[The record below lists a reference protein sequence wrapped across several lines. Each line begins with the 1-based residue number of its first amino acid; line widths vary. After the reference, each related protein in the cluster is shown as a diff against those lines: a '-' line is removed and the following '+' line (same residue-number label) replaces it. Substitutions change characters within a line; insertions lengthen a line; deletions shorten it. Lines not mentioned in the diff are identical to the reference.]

1 MKEKLRD
8 AMMNILRI
16 KMIDAGN
23 LLKELDDALDK
34 VIAKKEPESFLKPIV
49 SPIEDYQKSIRQ
61 IQAQFTDAPKFNET
75 TTYPKFLSC
84 GLLQVRGKNGAN
96 MEFLLPKVY
105 PFPPKSLYI
114 EHEKDG
120 QFLREMLMRL
130 LSSVPLVQL
139 EVILIDA
146 LSLGGIFNLAR
157 RLLNKDNDFIYQ
169 QRILTESKEIEE
181 ALKHLYEYLKVNL
194 QEKLAGFRDF
204 AHYNEKEKDR
214 LPLKALFLSGV
225 DALSKDALYYLEKI
239 MRFGSKNGVL
249 SFVNLESEKNNKSA
263 EDLKNDAEFF
273 KDRTS
278 FERLKYLNVEVI
290 NDQGIK
296 SQHMKDFADKIK
308 AYYKQKKEVK
318 RELKDLQRDK
328 EFWTKSSQ
336 HEVVVPVGWD
346 INHKEVCFEIG
357 EAQNHTLICGRSGSG
372 KSNFLHVLIQNL
384 AFYYAPNEVQ
394 LFLLDYKEGVEFNAY
409 TDPILEH
416 ARLVSVVSSVSY
428 GITFLKWLCDEMQKR
443 ADMFKQFNV
452 KDLNNYRKHDEMPRL
467 IVVIDEFQ
475 VLFSDNSTKG
485 KESVERSLNTLLK
498 KGRSYGVH
506 LILATQTM
514 RGAEID
520 SSFKAQIANRIA
532 LPMDAEDS
540 TKILDDDAACEIQKP
555 EGIFNNNGGNRKYH
569 TKMSIPK
576 APDDF
581 KSFLTKIHAEF
592 NQRNLVPIDRKIY
605 NGETAL
611 KIPHTLKANEMRLHL
626 GKEADYEQKDLIVE
640 FESNESHLLVVSQN
654 LQDRIALMKLLFQNI
669 KSANKELVF
678 CNKEKRLIRFF
689 DAQKEYGITPVEN
702 ILSVLDTA
710 MNPNSALVID
720 NLNEAK
726 ELHDKVGAEKLKS
739 FLEKAIDNEQYCVIF
754 AHDFRQIKTNYHF
767 DKLKDLLNNH
777 FKQCLAFRCNE
788 ENLNAIKNNLPPP
801 SRLNALF
808 VELSKDSHTEFRPFS
823 LQD

>member
-1 MKEKLRD
+1 
-8 AMMNILRI
+8 
-16 KMIDAGN
+16 MIDAGN

-34 VIAKKEPESFLKPIV
+34 VVAKKEPESFLKP
-49 SPIEDYQKSIRQ
+49 STLKIEEYQKSIRQ
-61 IQAQFTDAPKFNET
+61 IQAQFIDAPQFNET

-84 GLLQVRGKNGAN
+84 GLLHVRGKNGAS

-139 EVILIDA
+139 EVVLVDA
-146 LSLGGIFNLAR
+146 LSLGGIFGLAR
-157 RLLNKDNDFIYQ
+157 KLLKKDDKDDKNNDFIYQ

-194 QEKLAGFRDF
+194 QEKLAGYRDF
-204 AHYNEKEKDR
+204 AHYNETAQDP

-263 EDLKNDAEFF
+263 EDLKKYAESF
-273 KDRTS
+273 KDTTS
-278 FERLKYLNVEVI
+278 FERLKYLNVEII

-296 SQHMKDFADKIK
+296 SQHMTDFADKIK

-318 RELKDLQRDK
+318 RELKDLQKDEK
-328 EFWTKSSQ
+328 FWTESSQ
-336 HEVVVPVGWD
+336 YEVSVPVGWD
-346 INHKEVCFEIG
+346 INHTEVCFKIG
-357 EAQNHTLICGRSGSG
+357 KEQNHTLICDHSGSE

-384 AFYYAPNEVQ
+384 AFYYDPDEVQ

-416 ARLVSVVSSVSY
+416 ARLVSVASSVPY
-428 GITFLKWLCDEMQKR
+428 GITFLKWLCDEMTKR
-443 ADMFKQFNV
+443 SELFKQFKV
-452 KDLNNYRKHDEMPRL
+452 KDLSDYRKHEKMPRL

-475 VLFSDNSTKG
+475 VLFSDKSTKV
-485 KESVERSLNTLLK
+485 VEGYLNTLLK

-506 LILATQTM
+506 LVLATQTM
-514 RGAEID
+514 RGGEID
-520 SSFKAQIANRIA
+520 SSIKAQIANRIA
-532 LPMDAEDS
+532 LPMDADDS
-540 TKILDDDAACEIQKP
+540 TKILDNDVACEIQKP
-555 EGIFNNNGGNRKYH
+555 GAIFNNNGGHQKFH

-581 KSFLTKIHAEF
+581 KSFLTKIHTEF
-592 NQRNLVPIDRKIY
+592 NQRNLTPIDRKIY
-605 NGETAL
+605 NGETPL
-611 KIPHTLKANEMRLHL
+611 KMPNILKANEMRLHL
-626 GKEADYEQKDLIVE
+626 GKEVDYEQKDLIVE
-640 FESNESHLLVVSQN
+640 FESNESHLLVVSQDLN
-654 LQDRIALMKLLFQNI
+654 ARIDLMKLLFQNI

-678 CNKEKRLIRFF
+678 CNKEKRLIRSF

-739 FLEKAIDNEQYCVIF
+739 FLEKAIDNEQYCIIF
-754 AHDFRQIKTNYHF
+754 AHDYKQISNYHLE
-767 DKLKDLLNNH
+767 KLRELLNNH
-777 FKQCLAFRCNE
+777 FKQHLAFKCNG
-788 ENLNAIKNNLPPP
+788 ENLNALQSGLPLP
-801 SRLNALF
+801 SELNALF
-808 VELSKDSHTEFRPFS
+808 KEFSKDSYTEFRPFS
-823 LQD
+823 L

>member
-1 MKEKLRD
+1 
-8 AMMNILRI
+8 
-16 KMIDAGN
+16 MIDAGN

-34 VIAKKEPESFLKPIV
+34 VVAKKEPESFLKPIV
-49 SPIEDYQKSIRQ
+49 SQIEEYQKSIRQ
-61 IQAQFTDAPKFNET
+61 IQAQFTDAPQFNEES
-75 TTYPKFLSC
+75 TYPQFLSC
-84 GLLQVRGKNGAN
+84 GLLHVRGKNGAN

-130 LSSVPLVQL
+130 LSSTPLVQL
-139 EVILIDA
+139 EVILVDA

-157 RLLNKDNDFIYQ
+157 RLLDKNNDFIYQ

-204 AHYNEKEKDR
+204 AHYNEKEKDP

-249 SFVNLESEKNNKSA
+249 SFVNLESEKNNQSA
-263 EDLKNDAEFF
+263 EDLKNYAEFF
-273 KDRTS
+273 RDNKS

-290 NDQGIK
+290 NDHGIK
-296 SQHMKDFADKIK
+296 SQHMQDFADKIK

-318 RELKDLQRDK
+318 RELKDLQKDEK
-328 EFWTKSSQ
+328 FWTKSSQ
-336 HEVVVPVGWD
+336 FKVIVPVGWD

-357 EAQNHTLICGRSGSG
+357 NEQNHTLICGRSGSG

-409 TDPILEH
+409 VADTPLEH
-416 ARLVSVVSSVSY
+416 ARLVSVASSVSY

-443 ADMFKQFNV
+443 AELFKQFNV
-452 KDLNNYRKHDEMPRL
+452 KDLNNYRKHEKMPRL
-467 IVVIDEFQ
+467 IVVVDEFQ
-475 VLFSDNSTKG
+475 VLFSDNKSTKA
-485 KESVERSLNTLLK
+485 VEGHLNTLLK

-506 LILATQTM
+506 LVLATQTM
-514 RGAEID
+514 RGTDINP
-520 SSFKAQIANRIA
+520 SFKAQIANRIA

-540 TKILDDDAACEIQKP
+540 SSVLGDDAACELVRP

-592 NQRNLVPIDRKIY
+592 NQRNLAPIDRKIY
-605 NGETAL
+605 NGETPL
-611 KIPHTLKANEMRLHL
+611 KMPNTLKANEMRLHL
-626 GKEADYEQKDLIVE
+626 GKTVDYEQKDLIVE
-640 FESNESHLLVVSQN
+640 FESNESHLLVVSQDLN
-654 LQDRIALMKLLFQNI
+654 ARIALMKLLFQNV

-678 CNKEKRLIRFF
+678 CNKEKRLIRSF
-689 DAQKEYGITPVEN
+689 DTQKEYGITPVEN

-767 DKLKDLLNNH
+767 DKLKELLNNH

-788 ENLNAIKNNLPPP
+788 ENLKAIKSDLPPP
-801 SRLNALF
+801 SALNNLNALLI
-808 VELSKDSHTEFRPFS
+808 ELSKDSHTEFRPFS
-823 LQD
+823 L

>member
-1 MKEKLRD
+1 MT
-8 AMMNILRI
+8 
-16 KMIDAGN
+16 DAGN

-34 VIAKKEPESFLKPIV
+34 VVAKKEPESFLKPIV
-49 SPIEDYQKSIRQ
+49 SQIEDYQKSIRQ

-84 GLLQVRGKNGAN
+84 GLLEIKGKNGAN

-130 LSSVPLVQL
+130 LSSAPLVQL
-139 EVILIDA
+139 EIVLIDA

-157 RLLNKDNDFIYQ
+157 RLLDKNNDFIYQ

-204 AHYNEKEKDR
+204 AHYNENAKDR

-278 FERLKYLNVEVI
+278 FERLKYLNVEIV
-290 NDQGIK
+290 NDHGIQ
-296 SQHMKDFADKIK
+296 SQHMQDFADKIK
-308 AYYKQKKEVK
+308 AYYEQKKEVK

-328 EFWTKSSQ
+328 EFWAKSSQ

-357 EAQNHTLICGRSGSG
+357 NEQNHTLICDHSGSG

-384 AFYYAPNEVQ
+384 AFYYAPNEIQ

-409 TDPILEH
+409 VADTPLEH
-416 ARLVSVVSSVSY
+416 ARLVSVASSVGFGVS
-428 GITFLKWLCDEMQKR
+428 FLSWLCDEIKKR
-443 ADMFKQFNV
+443 AELFKQFNV
-452 KDLNNYRKHDEMPRL
+452 KDLSDYRKHDEMPRL

-514 RGAEID
+514 RGTEID

-592 NQRNLVPIDRKIY
+592 NQRNLAPIDRKIY
-605 NGETAL
+605 NGETPL
-611 KIPHTLKANEMRLHL
+611 KMPNTLKANEMRLHL
-626 GKEADYEQKDLIVE
+626 GKTVDYEQKDLIVE
-640 FESNESHLLVVSQN
+640 FESNESHLLVVSQDLN
-654 LQDRIALMKLLFQNI
+654 ARIALMKLLFQNI
-669 KSANKELVF
+669 KSTNKELVF

-726 ELHDKVGAEKLKS
+726 ELHDKVGVEKLKS

-767 DKLKDLLNNH
+767 DKLKDLLNHH

-788 ENLNAIKNNLPPP
+788 ENLNAIKSGLPSP
-801 SRLNALF
+801 SEHNALF
-808 VELSKDSHTEFRPFS
+808 IELSKDSHTEFRSFS
-823 LQD
+823 LQG

>member
-1 MKEKLRD
+1 
-8 AMMNILRI
+8 
-16 KMIDAGN
+16 MIDAGN

-34 VIAKKEPESFLKPIV
+34 VVPKKEPESFLKPIV
-49 SPIEDYQKSIRQ
+49 SRIEDYQKSIRQ
-61 IQAQFTDAPKFNET
+61 IQAQFTDAPKFNEEGA
-75 TTYPKFLSC
+75 YPQFLSC
-84 GLLQVRGKNGAN
+84 GLLEIKGKNGAN

-130 LSSVPLVQL
+130 LSSAPLVQL
-139 EVILIDA
+139 EVVLVDA

-157 RLLNKDNDFIYQ
+157 RLLDKDNDFIYQ
-169 QRILTESKEIEE
+169 QRILTEKKEIEE

-204 AHYNEKEKDR
+204 AHYNEYATDP

-225 DALSKDALYYLEKI
+225 DALSQNALYYLEKI

-249 SFVNLESEKNNKSA
+249 SFVNLESEKNNQSA
-263 EDLKNDAEFF
+263 EDLKKHAEFF
-273 KDRTS
+273 RDTTS
-278 FERLKYLNVEVI
+278 FERFKYLNVEVI

-296 SQHMKDFADKIK
+296 SQHMQDFADKIK
-308 AYYKQKKEVK
+308 AYYEKKKAVK
-318 RELKDLQRDK
+318 RELKDLQKDEK
-328 EFWTKSSQ
+328 FWTESSQ
-336 HEVVVPVGWD
+336 FKVSVPVGWD

-357 EAQNHTLICGRSGSG
+357 NEQNHTLICDHSGSG

-384 AFYYAPNEVQ
+384 AFYYDPDEVQ

-416 ARLVSVVSSVSY
+416 ARLVSVASSVGFGVS
-428 GITFLKWLCDEMQKR
+428 FLSWLCKEMQER
-443 ADMFKQFNV
+443 ADRFKQFNV
-452 KDLNNYRKHDEMPRL
+452 KDLSDYRKHGEMPRL

-475 VLFSDNSTKG
+475 VLFSDNKSTKA
-485 KESVERSLNTLLK
+485 VEGHLNTLLK

-506 LILATQTM
+506 LVLATQTM
-514 RGAEID
+514 RGGEID
-520 SSFKAQIANRIA
+520 SSIKAQIANRIA

-540 TKILDDDAACEIQKP
+540 SKILDNDAACELVRP
-555 EGIFNNNGGNRKYH
+555 EGIFNNNGGHQKYH

-592 NQRNLVPIDRKIY
+592 NQRNLTPIDRKIY

-611 KIPHTLKANEMRLHL
+611 KMPNTLKANEMRLHL
-626 GKEADYEQKDLIVE
+626 GKKADYEQKDLIVE
-640 FESNESHLLVVSQN
+640 FENNESHLLVVSQDLN
-654 LQDRIALMKLLFQNI
+654 ARIALMKLFAQNF
-669 KSANKELVF
+669 KTANKELLF
-678 CNKEKRLIRFF
+678 YNAEKRLVREL
-689 DAQKEYGITPVEN
+689 DGLKKHHITPMQGP
-702 ILSVLDTA
+702 LGSVLDTA
-710 MNPNSALVID
+710 MNPNSVLVID

-726 ELHDKVGAEKLKS
+726 ELHDKIGVEKLRS
-739 FLEKAIDNEQYCVIF
+739 FLEKATDNEQYCIIF
-754 AHDFRQIKTNYHF
+754 AHDFKQIQANYNL
-767 DKLKDLLNNH
+767 DKLKELLNNH
-777 FKQCLAFRCNE
+777 FKQCLAFRCNG

-801 SRLNALF
+801 SALNNLNALF
-808 VELSKDSHTEFRPFS
+808 IELSKDSHTEFRPFS

>member
-1 MKEKLRD
+1 
-8 AMMNILRI
+8 
-16 KMIDAGN
+16 MIDAGN

-34 VIAKKEPESFLKPIV
+34 VVAKKEPESFLKPIA
-49 SPIEDYQKSIRQ
+49 SQIEDYQKSIRQ
-61 IQAQFTDAPKFNET
+61 IQAQFTDAPQFNET

-84 GLLQVRGKNGAN
+84 GLLHVRGKNGAS

-130 LSSVPLVQL
+130 LSSAPLVQL
-139 EVILIDA
+139 EVILVDA

-157 RLLNKDNDFIYQ
+157 RLLDKNNDFIYQ

-204 AHYNEKEKDR
+204 AHYNENATDP

-225 DALSKDALYYLEKI
+225 DALSQNALYYLEKI

-263 EDLKNDAEFF
+263 EDLKKHAEFF
-273 KDRTS
+273 RDTTS
-278 FERLKYLNVEVI
+278 FERLKYLNVEII

-296 SQHMKDFADKIK
+296 SQHMQDFADKIK

-318 RELKDLQRDK
+318 RELKDLQKDK

-336 HEVVVPVGWD
+336 FKVSVPVGWD

-357 EAQNHTLICGRSGSG
+357 NEQNHTLICDHSGSG

-409 TDPILEH
+409 TEPNILEH
-416 ARLVSVVSSVSY
+416 ARLVSVASSVGFGVS
-428 GITFLKWLCDEMQKR
+428 FLSWLCKEMQKR
-443 ADMFKQFNV
+443 AELFKQFNA
-452 KDLNNYRKHDEMPRL
+452 KDLSDYRKHEKMPRL

-475 VLFSDNSTKG
+475 VLFSDNKSTKA
-485 KESVERSLNTLLK
+485 VEGHLNTLLK

-506 LILATQTM
+506 LVLATQTM
-514 RGAEID
+514 RGTDINP
-520 SSFKAQIANRIA
+520 SFKAQIANRIA

-540 TKILDDDAACEIQKP
+540 SSVLGDDAACELVRP

-592 NQRNLVPIDRKIY
+592 NQRNLAPIDRKIY
-605 NGETAL
+605 NGETPL
-611 KIPHTLKANEMRLHL
+611 KMPNTLKANEMRLHL
-626 GKEADYEQKDLIVE
+626 GKTVDYEQKDLIVE
-640 FESNESHLLVVSQN
+640 FESNESHLLVVSQDLN
-654 LQDRIALMKLLFQNI
+654 ARIALMKLLFQNV

-689 DAQKEYGITPVEN
+689 DVQKEYGITPVEN

-710 MNPNSALVID
+710 MNPNSVLVID

-739 FLEKAIDNEQYCVIF
+739 FLEKAIDNEQYCIIF
-754 AHDFRQIKTNYHF
+754 AHDYKQIKNNYHL
-767 DKLKDLLNNH
+767 DKLRELLNNH
-777 FKQCLAFRCNE
+777 FKQCLAFKCNG
-788 ENLNAIKNNLPPP
+788 ENLNALKSGLPSP
-801 SRLNALF
+801 SNFNALLI
-808 VELSKDSHTEFRPFS
+808 ELSKDSRTEFRPFS

>member
-1 MKEKLRD
+1 
-8 AMMNILRI
+8 
-16 KMIDAGN
+16 MIDAGN

-34 VIAKKEPESFLKPIV
+34 VVAKKEPESFLKPIV
-49 SPIEDYQKSIRQ
+49 SRIEDYQKSIRQ
-61 IQAQFTDAPKFNET
+61 IQAQFIDAPEFNET
-75 TTYPKFLSC
+75 TTYPQFLSC

-130 LSSVPLVQL
+130 LSSVLLVQL
-139 EVILIDA
+139 EVILVDA

-157 RLLNKDNDFIYQ
+157 RLLDKNNDFIYQ

-194 QEKLAGFRDF
+194 QEKLAGYKDF
-204 AHYNEKEKDR
+204 AHYNENATDP

-225 DALSKDALYYLEKI
+225 DALSKDAFYYLEKI

-249 SFVNLESEKNNKSA
+249 SFVNLESEKNNQSA
-263 EDLKNDAEFF
+263 EDLKRYAEFF

-278 FERLKYLNVEVI
+278 FERLKYLSVEVI

-318 RELKDLQRDK
+318 RELKDLQKDEK
-328 EFWTKSSQ
+328 FWTESSQ
-336 HEVVVPVGWD
+336 FKVSVPVGWD
-346 INHKEVCFEIG
+346 INHKEVRFEIG
-357 EAQNHTLICGRSGSG
+357 EAQNHTLICDHSGSG

-384 AFYYAPNEVQ
+384 AFYYAPDEVQ

-409 TDPILEH
+409 TEPTILEH
-416 ARLVSVVSSVSY
+416 ARLVSVASSVGY
-428 GITFLKWLCDEMQKR
+428 GMSFLSWLCKEMQKR
-443 ADMFKQFNV
+443 AELFKQFNV
-452 KDLNNYRKHDEMPRL
+452 KDLSDYRKHGEMPRL

-485 KESVERSLNTLLK
+485 KESVEGSLNTLLK
-498 KGRSYGVH
+498 KGCSYGVH

-514 RGAEID
+514 RGGEID

-532 LPMDAEDS
+532 LPMDADDS
-540 TKILDDDAACEIQKP
+540 TKILDDDAACELVRL
-555 EGIFNNNGGNRKYH
+555 EGIFNNNGGHQKYH

-581 KSFLTKIHAEF
+581 KPFIKKIHRDF
-592 NQRNLVPIDRKIY
+592 NQRNLEPVEHKIY
-605 NGETAL
+605 NGEKPL
-611 KIPHTLKANEMRLHL
+611 EMPNTLKANEMRLHL
-626 GKEADYEQKDLIVE
+626 GKKVDYEQKDLIVE
-640 FESNESHLLVVSQN
+640 FESNESHLLVVSQDLN
-654 LQDRIALMKLLFQNI
+654 ARIALMKLLFQNI

-678 CNKEKRLIRFF
+678 CNKEKRLIRSF
-689 DAQKEYGITPVEN
+689 DVQKEYGITPIEN
-702 ILSVLDTA
+702 ALNALDATT
-710 MNPNSALVID
+710 NRPNSALVID

-726 ELHDKVGAEKLKS
+726 EWHDKVGAEKLKS
-739 FLEKAIDNEQYCVIF
+739 FLEKATDNEQYCIIF
-754 AHDFRQIKTNYHF
+754 VHDFKQIQANY
-767 DKLKDLLNNH
+767 DSVKLKDLLNNH
-777 FKQCLAFRCNE
+777 FKQRLAFRCNG
-788 ENLNAIKNNLPPP
+788 ENLNAIKDNLPPP
-801 SRLNALF
+801 SALNNLNALF
-808 VELSKDSHTEFRPFS
+808 VELSKDSVTEFRPFS
-823 LQD
+823 L

>member
-1 MKEKLRD
+1 MT
-8 AMMNILRI
+8 
-16 KMIDAGN
+16 DAGN

-34 VIAKKEPESFLKPIV
+34 VVAKKEPESFLKP
-49 SPIEDYQKSIRQ
+49 STLKIEEYQKNIRQ
-61 IQAQFTDAPKFNET
+61 VQAQFTDAPKFNET

-84 GLLQVRGKNGAN
+84 GLLQVGGKNGAN

-120 QFLREMLMRL
+120 QFLREMLMHL
-130 LSSVPLVQL
+130 LSSAPLVQL
-139 EVILIDA
+139 EVILIDT

-157 RLLNKDNDFIYQ
+157 RLLHKDNDFIYQ

-204 AHYNEKEKDR
+204 AHYNEEKEDP

-263 EDLKNDAEFF
+263 EDLKKHAEFF
-273 KDRTS
+273 RDTTS
-278 FERLKYLNVEVI
+278 FERLKYLNVEII
-290 NDQGIK
+290 NDHGIQ
-296 SQHMKDFADKIK
+296 SQHMQDFADKIK

-318 RELKDLQRDK
+318 RELKDLQKDEK
-328 EFWTKSSQ
+328 FWTESSQ
-336 HEVVVPVGWD
+336 FKVSVPVGWD

-357 EAQNHTLICGRSGSG
+357 NEQNHMLICGRSGSG

-409 TDPILEH
+409 VADTPLEH
-416 ARLVSVVSSVSY
+416 ARLVSVASSVSY
-428 GITFLKWLCDEMQKR
+428 GITFLKWLCDGIQKR
-443 ADMFKQFNV
+443 ADRFKQFNV
-452 KDLNNYRKHDEMPRL
+452 KDLSDYRKHGEMPRL

-475 VLFSDNSTKG
+475 VLFSDSKSTKA
-485 KESVERSLNTLLK
+485 VEGHLNTLLK

-506 LILATQTM
+506 LVLATQTM
-514 RGAEID
+514 RGTDINP
-520 SSFKAQIANRIA
+520 SFKAQIANRIA

-540 TKILDDDAACEIQKP
+540 SSVLGDDAACELVRP
-555 EGIFNNNGGNRKYH
+555 EGIFNNNGGHQKYH

-581 KSFLTKIHAEF
+581 TPFIKRIHKEF
-592 NQRNLVPIDRKIY
+592 NQRNLAPIEHKIY
-605 NGETAL
+605 NGETPL
-611 KIPHTLKANEMRLHL
+611 EMPNILKANEMRLYL

-640 FESNESHLLVVSQN
+640 FESNESHLLVVSQDLN
-654 LQDRIALMKLLFQNI
+654 ARIALMKLFAQNF
-669 KSANKELVF
+669 KTANKELLF
-678 CNKEKRLIRFF
+678 YNAEKRLVREL
-689 DAQKEYGITPVEN
+689 DELKKHHITPMQSPLV
-702 ILSVLDTA
+702 SVLDTA
-710 MNPNSALVID
+710 MNPNSVLMID

-726 ELHDKVGAEKLKS
+726 ELHDKIGVEKLKS
-739 FLEKAIDNEQYCVIF
+739 FLEKATDNEQYCVVF
-754 AHDFRQIKTNYHF
+754 AHDFKQINANYNL
-767 DKLKDLLNNH
+767 DKLKELLNNH
-777 FKQCLAFRCNE
+777 FKQRLAFKCNR
-788 ENLNAIKNNLPPP
+788 ENLSVLKSEQKLHE
-801 SRLNALF
+801 LNAHLINT
-808 VELSKDSHTEFRPFS
+808 SKDSYIEFRPFS
-823 LQD
+823 L

>member
-1 MKEKLRD
+1 
-8 AMMNILRI
+8 
-16 KMIDAGN
+16 MIDAGN

-34 VIAKKEPESFLKPIV
+34 VVHQKEPESFLKPIV

-61 IQAQFTDAPKFNET
+61 IQAQFTDAPQFNEEG
-75 TTYPKFLSC
+75 TYPQFLSC
-84 GLLQVRGKNGAN
+84 GLLQVRGKNGTN
-96 MEFLLPKVY
+96 MEFCLPKVY

-120 QFLREMLMRL
+120 QFLREMLMHL

-139 EVILIDA
+139 EVILVDA

-157 RLLNKDNDFIYQ
+157 RLSNKNNDFIYQ

-194 QEKLAGFRDF
+194 QEKLAGYKDF
-204 AHYNEKEKDR
+204 AHYNEKATDP

-225 DALSKDALYYLEKI
+225 DALNKDAFYYLEKI

-249 SFVNLESEKNNKSA
+249 SFVNLESEKNNQSA
-263 EDLKNDAEFF
+263 EDLKKHAEFF
-273 KDRTS
+273 RDTTS
-278 FERLKYLNVEVI
+278 FERFKYLNVEVI

-296 SQHMKDFADKIK
+296 SQHMQDFADKIK
-308 AYYKQKKEVK
+308 AYYEKKKAVK
-318 RELKDLQRDK
+318 RELKDLQKDEK
-328 EFWTKSSQ
+328 FWTESSQ
-336 HEVVVPVGWD
+336 FKVSVPVGWD

-357 EAQNHTLICGRSGSG
+357 NEQNHTLICDHSGSG

-384 AFYYAPNEVQ
+384 AFYYAPDEVQ

-416 ARLVSVVSSVSY
+416 ARLVSVASSVGFGVS
-428 GITFLKWLCDEMQKR
+428 FLSWLCDEIKKR
-443 ADMFKQFNV
+443 ADRFKQFKV
-452 KDLNNYRKHDEMPRL
+452 KDLSDYRKHEKMPRL

-475 VLFSDNSTKG
+475 MLFSDSTTKE
-485 KESVERSLNTLLK
+485 KESVEQSLNTLLK

-514 RGAEID
+514 RGTDINP
-520 SSFKAQIANRIA
+520 SFKAQIANRIA

-540 TKILDDDAACEIQKP
+540 SSVLGDDVACEIQKP
-555 EGIFNNNGGNRKYH
+555 EAIFNNNGGHQKFH

-581 KSFLTKIHAEF
+581 TAFIKKIHEEF
-592 NQRNLVPIDRKIY
+592 NQRNLTPIDRKIY

-611 KIPHTLKANEMRLHL
+611 KMPNILKANEMRLYL
-626 GKEADYEQKDLIVE
+626 DKEADYDQKDLMVG
-640 FESNESHLLVVSQN
+640 FESNESHLLVVSQD
-654 LQDRIALMKLLFQNI
+654 LSARIALMKLFAQNF
-669 KSANKELVF
+669 KTANKELLF
-678 CNKEKRLIRFF
+678 YNAEKRLVREL
-689 DAQKEYGITPVEN
+689 DGLKKHHITPMQGP
-702 ILSVLDTA
+702 LGSVLDTA

-739 FLEKAIDNEQYCVIF
+739 FLEKAIDNEQYCIIF
-754 AHDFRQIKTNYHF
+754 AHDYKQIKNNYHF
-767 DKLKDLLNNH
+767 DKLRDLLNNH
-777 FKQCLAFRCNE
+777 FKQCLAFRCNG
-788 ENLNAIKNNLPPP
+788 ENLNALQSGLSSP
-801 SRLNALF
+801 SKPNALLI
-808 VELSKDSHTEFRPFS
+808 ELSKDSYTEFRPFS
-823 LQD
+823 L

>member
-1 MKEKLRD
+1 
-8 AMMNILRI
+8 MNILRI

-34 VIAKKEPESFLKPIV
+34 VVAKKEPESFLKPII
-49 SPIEDYQKSIRQ
+49 SQIEDYQKSIRQ
-61 IQAQFTDAPKFNET
+61 IQAQFTDAPQFNEES
-75 TTYPKFLSC
+75 TYPKFLSC
-84 GLLQVRGKNGAN
+84 GLLQVRGKNDAN

-130 LSSVPLVQL
+130 LSNAPLVQL

-204 AHYNEKEKDR
+204 AHYNEYATDP

-225 DALSKDALYYLEKI
+225 DALSQNALYYLEKI

-263 EDLKNDAEFF
+263 EDLKKHAEFF
-273 KDRTS
+273 KDTTS

-308 AYYKQKKEVK
+308 AYYEKKKVVK

-336 HEVVVPVGWD
+336 YEVSVPVGWD
-346 INHKEVCFEIG
+346 INHTEVCFKIG
-357 EAQNHTLICGRSGSG
+357 KEQNHTLICDHSGSG

-384 AFYYAPNEVQ
+384 AFYYDPDEVQ

-416 ARLVSVVSSVSY
+416 ARLVSVASSVGY
-428 GITFLKWLCDEMQKR
+428 GMSFLSWLCKEMQKR
-443 ADMFKQFNV
+443 AELFKQFKV
-452 KDLNNYRKHDEMPRL
+452 KDLSDYRKHEKMARL
-467 IVVIDEFQ
+467 IVVVDEFQ
-475 VLFSDNSTKG
+475 VLFSDKSKG
-485 KESVERSLNTLLK
+485 SVERSLNTLLK

-506 LILATQTM
+506 LVLATQTM
-514 RGAEID
+514 RGTDINP
-520 SSFKAQIANRIA
+520 SFKAQIANRIA

-540 TKILDDDAACEIQKP
+540 SSVLGDDAACELVRP

-581 KSFLTKIHAEF
+581 TVFIKKIHEEF
-592 NQRNLVPIDRKIY
+592 NQRNLAPIDRKIY
-605 NGETAL
+605 NGETPL
-611 KIPHTLKANEMRLHL
+611 KMPNTLKANEMRLHL
-626 GKEADYEQKDLIVE
+626 GKKVDYEQKDLIVE
-640 FESNESHLLVVSQN
+640 FESNESHLLVVSQDLN
-654 LQDRIALMKLLFQNI
+654 ARIALMKLLFQNI

-726 ELHDKVGAEKLKS
+726 EWHDKVGAEKLKS
-739 FLEKAIDNEQYCVIF
+739 FLEKATDNEQYCVIF
-754 AHDFRQIKTNYHF
+754 AHDYRQIKNNYHL

-777 FKQCLAFRCNE
+777 FKQRLAFKCNG
-788 ENLNAIKNNLPPP
+788 ENLNALQSGLSSP
-801 SRLNALF
+801 SELNALLIEF
-808 VELSKDSHTEFRPFS
+808 SKDSRTEFRPFS

>member
-1 MKEKLRD
+1 MLHVK
-8 AMMNILRI
+8 
-16 KMIDAGN
+16 
-23 LLKELDDALDK
+23 
-34 VIAKKEPESFLKPIV
+34 
-49 SPIEDYQKSIRQ
+49 
-61 IQAQFTDAPKFNET
+61 
-75 TTYPKFLSC
+75 
-84 GLLQVRGKNGAN
+84 GKNGTN

-130 LSSVPLVQL
+130 LSSASLVQL

-157 RLLNKDNDFIYQ
+157 RLLDKDNDFIYQ

-194 QEKLAGFRDF
+194 QEKLAGYKDF
-204 AHYNEKEKDR
+204 VHYNENEKDP

-225 DALSKDALYYLEKI
+225 DALSQNAFYYLEKI

-263 EDLKNDAEFF
+263 EDLKKHAEFF
-273 KDRTS
+273 KDTTS
-278 FERLKYLNVEVI
+278 FERFKYLNVEVI

-296 SQHMKDFADKIK
+296 SQHMQDFADKIK
-308 AYYKQKKEVK
+308 AYYRQKKEVK

-357 EAQNHTLICGRSGSG
+357 NEQNHTLICDHSGSG

-409 TDPILEH
+409 VADPTLEH
-416 ARLVSVVSSVSY
+416 ARLVSVASSV
-428 GITFLKWLCDEMQKR
+428 GFGVGFLSWLCKEMQER
-443 ADMFKQFNV
+443 VNLFKQFNV
-452 KDLNNYRKHDEMPRL
+452 KDLSDYRKHDEMPRL

-475 VLFSDNSTKG
+475 VLFSDNKSTKA
-485 KESVERSLNTLLK
+485 VEGHLNTLLK

-514 RGAEID
+514 RGTDINR
-520 SSFKAQIANRIA
+520 SLMAQIANRIA

-540 TKILDDDAACEIQKP
+540 NSILNNDDAACELVRP
-555 EGIFNNNGGNRKYH
+555 EGIFNNNGGHQKDH

-581 KSFLTKIHAEF
+581 KPFIKKIHRDF
-592 NQRNLVPIDRKIY
+592 NQRNLTPIEHKIY
-605 NGETAL
+605 NGEKSL
-611 KIPHTLKANEMRLHL
+611 EMPNTLKANEMRLHL
-626 GKEADYEQKDLIVE
+626 GKEADYEQKDLIVG
-640 FESNESHLLVVSQN
+640 FESNESHLLVVSQD
-654 LQDRIALMKLLFQNI
+654 LSARIALMKLFAQNF
-669 KSANKELVF
+669 KTANKELLF
-678 CNKEKRLIRFF
+678 YNAEKRLVREL
-689 DAQKEYGITPVEN
+689 DELKKHHITPMQSP
-702 ILSVLDTA
+702 LGSVLDTA
-710 MNPNSALVID
+710 MNPNSVLVID

-726 ELHDKVGAEKLKS
+726 ELHDKIGVEKLKS
-739 FLEKAIDNEQYCVIF
+739 FLEKATDNEQYCIIF
-754 AHDFRQIKTNYHF
+754 AHDFKQIKTNYNF
-767 DKLKDLLNNH
+767 DKLKELLNNH
-777 FKQCLAFRCNE
+777 FKQRLAFKCNR
-788 ENLNAIKNNLPPP
+788 ENLDAIKDDLPLLINK
-801 SRLNALF
+801 LNALF
-808 VELSKDSHTEFRPFS
+808 VGLSKDSHTEFRPFS
-823 LQD
+823 L